1 MTNLIKAEFYRIRHS
16 SHLLLLI
23 IGACISGVFISF
35 LNETTIVTRQT
46 LATIAP
52 VGMIISLMTIGVCIG
67 KHYHNRTAFYEIMD
81 GTSAHSIIL
90 SRICVYMPLIVGFY
104 FIPVSVFLMY
114 FDFSGESVKFLLM
127 LLIILLRL
135 LVFTICI
142 CLTFKTADG
151 AVLPFIR
158 FIIEFFAINLF
169 GNGDWDVAYNS
180 DAFSVLDWMPICQCC
195 LLGTEINNI
204 ILIIKIIIGCV
215 VECAV
220 MYALAYTSHRRKWL
234 IKTTFT

>member
-16 SHLLLLI
+16 SHLLLLT
-23 IGACISGVFISF
+23 IGVCIFGAFMSF
-35 LNETTIVTRQT
+35 LNETTIVTRHT

-52 VGMIISLMTIGVCIG
+52 IGMIISMMTAGVCIG

-81 GTSAHSIIL
+81 GVSAHRIIL
-90 SRICVYMPLIVGFY
+90 SRICVYMPLIACFY

-114 FDFSGESVKFLLM
+114 FDFSGESVRFLLM
-127 LLIILLRL
+127 LLIILFRL

-151 AVLPFIR
+151 AILPYIR
-158 FIIEFFAINLF
+158 FITEFFAINLF
-169 GNGDWDVAYNS
+169 ADGDWGVAYNS

-195 LLGTEINNI
+195 LLGTEINTT
-204 ILIIKIIIGCV
+204 LIIKIIVGCA
-215 VECAV
+215 VECTI
-220 MYALAYTSHRRKWL
+220 MYALAYTSHRKKWL
-234 IKTTFT
+234 IKTTLI